1 MILDFYTNITLD
13 ILKISDKSG
22 EIKNYVKKY
31 INSISY
37 TYSLLIRS
45 AFLIYLI
52 VFIFSKFVVDIK
64 NRENFFL
71 KLPII
76 NNLFLLF
83 KTIILIK
90 FFDRK
95 NNN

>member
-45 AFLIYLI
+45 ALSDCIY
-52 VFIFSKFVVDIK
+52 FSKFVVDIK
-64 NRENFFL
+64 NRKIFF
-71 KLPII
+71 
-76 NNLFLLF
+76 
-83 KTIILIK
+83 
-90 FFDRK
+90 K
-95 NNN
+95 NYQ